1 MCNCAKDEGGPLG
14 AGLQGQASNHL
25 KLLWLRARVV
35 SVKESHGLGPWQV
48 GIKETS
54 NSEPLMRHRKDRD
67 EVKTGLLYRVQD
79 EFGGKPACRPSG
91 LRCKG
96 GVTLLQAFARNLGT
110 CRFDGKGETQVED
123 AQG

>member
-54 NSEPLMRHRKDRD
+54 NSEPLMRHRKDRG
-67 EVKTGLLYRVQD
+67 EVKTEFLDRAQD
-79 EFGGKPACRPSG
+79 ELGRRPAYCPSG

-96 GVTLLQAFARNLGT
+96 GVTLIQAFARNLGT
-110 CRFDGKGETQVED
+110 CRSDGKGEAQVED
-123 AQG
+123 PQG

>member
-1 MCNCAKDEGGPLG
+1 
-14 AGLQGQASNHL
+14 
-25 KLLWLRARVV
+25 
-35 SVKESHGLGPWQV
+35 V
-48 GIKETS
+48 GIRETS

-79 EFGGKPACRPSG
+79 EAWEKPAYCPSD

-96 GVTLLQAFARNLGT
+96 GVTLIQAFARNLGT

-123 AQG
+123 PQG